1 MTKRYSA
8 EMTGVLDG
16 TLPVQRADPA
26 SVNSKRRSVIA
37 TIVLAAQ
44 ANGDT
49 ISLGK
54 RPIGSRWLS
63 GSIITDTSLGS
74 STVAIGV
81 SGTAAKYK
89 AAATLTATDTPTG
102 FSKAAAEAAAPLT
115 TEEEILLTIGAADFP
130 SSGNL
135 VVRYDYTAPA

>member
-26 SVNSKRRSVIA
+26 SVNSKRRTVIA

-44 ANGDT
+44 ASGDT

-54 RPIGSRWLS
+54 RPIGSRWIG
-63 GSIITDTSLGS
+63 GSVITDTSLA
-74 STVAIGV
+74 TAQIAIGV
-81 SGTAAKYK
+81 AGTAAKYK
-89 AAATLTATDTPTG
+89 AAAVLTAVDTPTG
-102 FSKAAAEAAAPLT
+102 YSTAAAEAAAALT
-115 TEEEILLTIGAADFP
+115 VEEEILLTISVAALPGA
-130 SSGNL
+130 GNL